1 MSVLIREELSIHPGE
16 INRISMESKKLNP
29 TVIVILGATGDL
41 TWRKLIPAIYNLYL
55 DHWVPEEF
63 AVLGISHKSMT
74 LSAFRKRLQQGVNKF
89 SRRGKS
95 RMAEWNKFE
104 ECLNFQKAEFSTSST
119 YINIEKQINTFE
131 RKWKVTVNRIFYL
144 AVPPNAFEEIALKIG
159 SSGLA
164 KDKWRSRIV
173 IEKPFGHDLESAK
186 HLNNLLHTIFDEC
199 QIYRIDHYLG
209 KETVQNIL
217 AFRFA
222 NAMFEPIWNRN
233 YIDHVQITVSEQL
246 GVENRGNYYE
256 TAGAL
261 RDMIQNHLLQLL
273 CLIAMEPP
281 VSFVADEVR
290 NRKVDVLNAL
300 RKIDPEEVQQF
311 AVRGQYGPGW
321 IEGKKV
327 IGYRS
332 EPDVNKDSVKETF
345 AAIKLFID
353 NWRWQGIPFYLRTG
367 KRLNETMS
375 VITIQ
380 FRPVPHQSFPPEATG
395 SWQSNRLVFYIQP
408 YMGIRIRFQ
417 AKRPGLNMNLSP
429 VDLQFNYD
437 DTYASGAPEAYETLL
452 LDIMEGDSTLFMRAD
467 QVEAAWTALMP
478 ILHSWDANPSVN
490 FPNYQAGIQGPE
502 DAEALIA
509 RDGHSWIVMPP
520 NPNKLE
526 DVRVEEQHRRKKK

>member
-1 MSVLIREELSIHPGE
+1 GKHKPL
-16 INRISMESKKLNP
+16 SMETTKLHP

-55 DHWVPEEF
+55 DNWMPEEF
-63 AVLGISHKSMT
+63 AVLGISHKPIT
-74 LSAFRKRLQQGVNKF
+74 LEEFRKRLHEGVDKF

-95 RMAEWNKFE
+95 KAREWKKFE
-104 ECLNFQKAEFSTSST
+104 QFLNYHKAELGSLST
-119 YINIEKQINTFE
+119 YTYIHKQIKKFE
-131 RKWKVTVNRIFYL
+131 QEWKVAVNRIFYM
-144 AVPPNAFEEIALKIG
+144 AVPPNYFEEIAINIG
-159 SSGLA
+159 KSGLA
-164 KDKWRSRIV
+164 KSKLRSRIV
-173 IEKPFGHDLESAK
+173 IEKPFGYDLDSAR
-186 HLNNLLHTIFDEC
+186 HLNELLHAHFDEC

-222 NAMFEPIWNRN
+222 NAMFEPTWNRN
-233 YIDHVQITVSEQL
+233 YINHVQITVSEQL

-261 RDMIQNHLLQLL
+261 RDMIQNHLLQLV

-281 VSFVADEVR
+281 VSFVADEIR

-300 RKIDPEEVQQF
+300 RKITPEEVHHF

-327 IGYRS
+327 TGYRN
-332 EPDVNKDSVKETF
+332 EPDVNTQSAKETF
-345 AAIKLFID
+345 AALKLYID
-353 NWRWQGIPFYLRTG
+353 NWRWQGVPFYLRTG
-367 KRLNETMS
+367 KRMNETLS

-380 FRPVPHQSFPPEATG
+380 FNPVPHQPFPPEATG
-395 SWQSNRLVFYIQP
+395 SWQSNRLIFYIQP

-417 AKRPGLNMNLSP
+417 AKRPGLNMTLYP
-429 VDLQFNYD
+429 VDLQFKYD

-452 LDIMEGDSTLFMRAD
+452 LDIIEGDSTLFMRAD
-467 QVEAAWTALMP
+467 QVEAAWKAMMP
-478 ILHSWDANPSVN
+478 VIRTWDSNPSVN
-490 FPNYQAGIQGPE
+490 FPNYESGMQGPE

-509 RDGHSWIVMPP
+509 RDGHSWIVIPP
-520 NPNKLE
+520 KDN
-526 DVRVEEQHRRKKK
+526 